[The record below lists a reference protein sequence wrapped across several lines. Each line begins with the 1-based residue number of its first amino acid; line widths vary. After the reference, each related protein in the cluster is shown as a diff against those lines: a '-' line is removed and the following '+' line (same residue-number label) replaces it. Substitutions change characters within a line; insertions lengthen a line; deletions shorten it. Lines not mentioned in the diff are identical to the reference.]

1 MSAIFAAASE
11 SDFNVL
17 FLILALIAF
26 AGAIYA
32 AVVLHNY
39 VGAGVAAFIGIL
51 ILLFAA

>member
-1 MSAIFAAASE
+1 MTTLLAAASE
-11 SDFNVL
+11 NDLGVL
-17 FLILALIAF
+17 FLILALVAF